1 MMRYLLA
8 FLAIATTAMAQDK
21 VLQDNGLQFWGKIFE
36 VFSHPRCSNCHV
48 GPDNLPMWSG
58 PSYGPKARPHGM
70 NIDAGPSRI
79 GMETIPCNACHTLH
93 NSMVPHGPPGAEVW
107 LLPPVEMQWSSV
119 SSADICAQIKDR
131 NRNGER
137 SIADVVEHV
146 EHNGLVGWG
155 WDPGPG
161 REPAPYSNT
170 QLAQFLK
177 QWDAAGA
184 PCPAK

>member
-1 MMRYLLA
+1 
-8 FLAIATTAMAQDK
+8 
-21 VLQDNGLQFWGKIFE
+21 
-36 VFSHPRCSNCHV
+36 
-48 GPDNLPMWSG
+48 
-58 PSYGPKARPHGM
+58 
-70 NIDAGPSRI
+70 
-79 GMETIPCNACHTLH
+79 
-93 NSMVPHGPPGAEVW
+93 
-107 LLPPVEMQWSSV
+107 V